1 MVPEQAGHEGIWVT
15 VSRVSLGK
23 ESWEKV
29 SDVGVRVCAMLQSL
43 QY

>member
-15 VSRVSLGK
+15 VSQVSLG
-23 ESWEKV
+23 KV
-29 SDVGVRVCAMLQSL
+29 SDVGVCVCTMVQSL